1 MSVLKKFGL
10 RVRQLRET
18 RGWSQEDFAEK
29 ADLHRTYVSGIER
42 GTRNPTLTVLDRI
55 AGGFGMPID
64 QLLEGL
70 AKKSES
76 AHVLYSKSAR

>member
-1 MSVLKKFGL
+1 MSLLQKFGL

-64 QLLEGL
+64 HLLQGL
-70 AKKSES
+70 SKK
-76 AHVLYSKSAR
+76 

>member
-42 GTRNPTLTVLDRI
+42 GTRNPTLTVLERI

-70 AKKSES
+70 
-76 AHVLYSKSAR
+76 

>member
-42 GTRNPTLTVLDRI
+42 GARNPTLTVLDRI

-70 AKKSES
+70 AKK
-76 AHVLYSKSAR
+76 

>member
-42 GTRNPTLTVLDRI
+42 GTRNPTLTVLERI

-70 AKKSES
+70 SKK
-76 AHVLYSKSAR
+76 

>member
-1 MSVLKKFGL
+1 MCVLKKFGL

-42 GTRNPTLTVLDRI
+42 GTRNPTLTVLSRI
-55 AGGFGMPID
+55 AEGFGMTLD
-64 QLLEGL
+64 QLLEGFS
-70 AKKSES
+70 KK
-76 AHVLYSKSAR
+76 